1 MHLPTIIESQ
11 LELVARLTVHS
22 NSMRLLAIAALVL
35 PLAVAQLP
43 TSAPSCA
50 AMCMQ
55 VKIQEAPALV
65 PGIDST
71 SLAALC
77 ASDVFTHA
85 YSNCLKDN
93 CVSVAGICPCSRDAN

>member
-1 MHLPTIIESQ
+1 MIVETQ
-11 LELVARLTVHS
+11 LVLVAWLTAHS
-22 NSMRLLAIAALVL
+22 GSMRLLAIAALVL

-43 TSAPSCA
+43 TSVPSCA

-55 VKIQEAPALV
+55 VKIEEAPALV

-71 SLAALC
+71 SFPALC
-77 ASDVFTHA
+77 ASDVFTDA

-93 CVSVAGICPCSRDAN
+93 CVSVAGTCTCSRDAD